1 MRLEEEINMP
11 WIRVIRE
18 DEAEAELREVYR
30 KIKEQR
36 KGEKIVKE
44 RSADAPISPPMLHSL
59 NPKVMWHTAELMW
72 EIMRGDSRL
81 TTAQREMIATVTSAA
96 LHCRF

>member
-1 MRLEEEINMP
+1 MP
-11 WIRVIRE
+11 WIKVITE
-18 DEAEAELREVYR
+18 NEAEGELKEVYR
-30 KIKEQR
+30 KLREQR
-36 KGEKIVKE
+36 KGEKIIQE

-59 NPKVMWHTAELMW
+59 NPKAMWHTAELMW
-72 EIMRGDSRL
+72 EIMRGESRL

>member
-1 MRLEEEINMP
+1 MP